1 MITVSEENLQQLIPL
16 ASQWAAAKERAALEN
31 GKPLTADQLADA
43 AAIGVR
49 HPETVR
55 VFLVAQIPYPKHPI
69 LKAATDATRLIS
81 EHTAGITFQYGIF
94 IRSEFSTDR
103 YVLTHELAH
112 TAQYETFGGIP
123 AFMER
128 YLNEC
133 FAYGYENAPL
143 EKAADEI
150 ARRVLSRQP

>member
-1 MITVSEENLQQLIPL
+1 MITVSEENLKQLIPL

-31 GKPLTADQLADA
+31 GTPLTTAQLDDA
-43 AAIGVR
+43 VAVGVR
-49 HPETVR
+49 HPENVR
-55 VFLVAQIPYPKHPI
+55 VFCVAQIPYPKHPI

-94 IRSEFSTDR
+94 VRSDFSADR
-103 YVLTHELAH
+103 YLLAHELAH
-112 TAQYETFGGIP
+112 TAQYEAFGGIP
-123 AFMER
+123 AFLAQ

-143 EKAADEI
+143 ERAARET
-150 ARRVLSRQP
+150 AHRLFSGTP